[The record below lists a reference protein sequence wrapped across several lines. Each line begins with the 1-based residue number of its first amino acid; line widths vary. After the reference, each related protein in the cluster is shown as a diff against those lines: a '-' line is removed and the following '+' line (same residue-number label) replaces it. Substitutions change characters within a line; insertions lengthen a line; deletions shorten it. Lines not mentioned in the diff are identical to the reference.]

1 MPPTCETVT
10 VVDLYLPTSAGR
22 FCIMEVVAIEY
33 LLFLFHDAGSESFH
47 RICERVL
54 YDKTWK

>member
-10 VVDLYLPTSAGR
+10 VDLYLPRSMGR
-22 FCIMEVVAIEY
+22 FSIMEVVAIEY

-47 RICERVL
+47 RTCECVL

>member
-10 VVDLYLPTSAGR
+10 VVDLYLPTFVGR

-33 LLFLFHDAGSESFH
+33 LLFLFHDVGSEPFH
-47 RICERVL
+47 
-54 YDKTWK
+54 

>member
-10 VVDLYLPTSAGR
+10 VVDLYLLTSTGR

-33 LLFLFHDAGSESFH
+33 LLFLFYVAGSESFH
-47 RICERVL
+47 
-54 YDKTWK
+54 